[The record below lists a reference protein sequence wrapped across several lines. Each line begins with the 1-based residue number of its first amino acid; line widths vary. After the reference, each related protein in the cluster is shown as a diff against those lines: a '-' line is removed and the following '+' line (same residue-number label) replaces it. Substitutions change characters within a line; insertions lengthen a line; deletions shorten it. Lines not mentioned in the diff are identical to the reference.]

1 VIHVLW
7 GRDGLVCLLR
17 HEPQAITE
25 VAQATITARAHR
37 AWQLRERREW
47 GKAAS
52 QILAATQRVREVGV
66 SDADTRRS
74 ACDRA
79 KHSAGLP
86 TDGGA
91 TRGLGSTSPAPFLS
105 LVEAVE
111 LGEIRSWLSS
121 RPPQERLAALLGDL
135 VNLGERVRL
144 RRSRLPSGRCNPL
157 ARKRPLERARRLHA
171 AVPCLLPQSP
181 PDRLEA
187 ELAEFRQAP
196 SSPFS
201 SQRREVL
208 PGRGHGPRPRVRQ
221 RLARSEEPDKACR
234 PERSMKPHW
243 PLGYLAEAASLQG
256 KRLWGPGSAP
266 FGAAMDSSAFI
277 GKAVLTIESRP
288 TIGRRA
294 ATVSPTCARS

>member
-1 VIHVLW
+1 MDSSAFYGTNPKRSPKWRRQQSRRALTVPGSCASDGNGGKRRARFSRRPSESERSASPTRTLGDLRVI
-7 GRDGLVCLLR
+7 
-17 HEPQAITE
+17 
-25 VAQATITARAHR
+25 
-37 AWQLRERREW
+37 ER
-47 GKAAS
+47 S
-52 QILAATQRVREVGV
+52 TQRVSQRMEEQ
-66 SDADTRRS
+66 
-74 ACDRA
+74 
-79 KHSAGLP
+79 P
-86 TDGGA
+86 E
-91 TRGLGSTSPAPFLS
+91 GLGSTSPAPFLS